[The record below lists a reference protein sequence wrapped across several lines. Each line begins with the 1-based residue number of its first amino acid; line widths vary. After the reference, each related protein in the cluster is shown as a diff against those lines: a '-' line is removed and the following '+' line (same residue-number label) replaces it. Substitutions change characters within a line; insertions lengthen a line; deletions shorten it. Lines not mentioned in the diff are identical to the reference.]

1 MLFALKKGL
10 QKLDLFGQTITLNMN
25 RNDLYTTSFGGF
37 SSILIICLLSL
48 IFSSNIISFFQKQ
61 NIYHGSE
68 VVFSNDPGL
77 IEMNERNSMIAISID
92 QTNFTITP
100 YFDISLEQRTYIRNL
115 NGTIEKQTIEIPLK
129 PCTLDRFNNIF
140 SDQGIDFTSQFNFQ
154 GIGNMLCPIENFT
167 YHLEGTYSSEV
178 FKFLKIVVKSC
189 KTSEI
194 VNDNLSWNPTC
205 ASDLDRQNYLNENS
219 QFKLQI
225 IQINTVINPQ
235 NSENYKTIYIDSDMY
250 FPFVPHKLAR
260 LANIFYRQVII
271 NNDNSLLPFEKIDK
285 EEIIVRKA
293 EDYRDLTELGRD
305 TDYNYAIVYLR
316 RSPFTEILDRRF
328 QKIGELLSYLGG
340 FMQIMKV
347 LFGFLIAFYN
357 RTSMLIELANKL
369 YDFKDEKDVKKLKTI
384 NTLQYIEHISSPIDV
399 FQINGNQQNQN
410 HDLSNIEWK
419 DYLSRLVQKS
429 NPIKF
434 NFKLFINQ
442 LSFGFCFK
450 DKNSQFLEKAI
461 EKINNELDLHTI
473 FYQLHEISKLKQVLL
488 RKSQIILFNFSPK
501 PIITLG
507 IDQVIPSRLSI
518 KDSKKISQISKSEE
532 EYINEELFS
541 KLQQAYKEI
550 LNEINQN
557 PSNLCQANI
566 NLKLTQL
573 IGQDIMKLIQ
583 PHQQR
588 RNAFKLLDSNLN
600 QETEL

>member
-1 MLFALKKGL
+1 MLQAIKKGF
-10 QKLDLFGQTITLNMN
+10 QKLDMFGQTITLNMN

-48 IFSSNIISFFQKQ
+48 IFYSNIISFFQKQ
-61 NIYHGSE
+61 NIYHGNE
-68 VVFSNDPGL
+68 VVFSNDPGI
-77 IEMNERNSMIAISID
+77 IEMDEKNSMIAISID
-92 QTNFTITP
+92 QPNFTTNP
-100 YFDISLEQRTYIRNL
+100 FFQISLEQRIYSRNL
-115 NGTIEKQTIEIPLK
+115 NGTIEKSSIEIPLK

-140 SDQGIDFTSQFNFQ
+140 SDEGINFTDQFNFQ
-154 GIGNMLCPIENFT
+154 GIGNMLCPIDNFK
-167 YHLEGTYSSEV
+167 YHLQGTYSSQI
-178 FKFLKIVVKSC
+178 FKFLKISVKSC
-189 KTSEI
+189 KSSDIINNNFE
-194 VNDNLSWNPTC
+194 WNPIC
-205 ASDLDRQNYLNENS
+205 ASDQDRQNYLNENS

-235 NSENYKTIYIDSDMY
+235 NPENYKTIYIDSDMY

-260 LANIFYRQVII
+260 LANIFYRQVNI
-271 NNDNSLLPFEKIDK
+271 NNDNSLLPFEKVDK
-285 EEIIVRKA
+285 EEIIMRKA

-305 TDYNYAIVYLR
+305 TDDNYAIVYLR
-316 RSPFTEILDRRF
+316 RSPFTEIVNRRF

-369 YDFKDEKDVKKLKTI
+369 YDFKEEKDVKKLRTI
-384 NTLQYIEHISSPIDV
+384 NTVQYIEQISSPIDV
-399 FQINGNQQNQN
+399 FQINGNQLNQN

-419 DYLSRLVQKS
+419 DYLSKLVQKS
-429 NPIKF
+429 DSIKF

-442 LSFGFCFK
+442 LTFGFCFK
-450 DKNSQFLEKAI
+450 DKNSKFLQKAI

-473 FYQLHEISKLKQVLL
+473 FYQLHEINKLKQVLL

-507 IDQVIPSRLSI
+507 IDQAVPSRLTI
-518 KDSKKISQISKSEE
+518 KDSSHLSHIQKTEE
-532 EYINEELFS
+532 EFINEELFS

-557 PSNLCQANI
+557 PSNLCQMNI

-573 IGQDIMKLIQ
+573 IGQDFMKLIL
-583 PHQQR
+583 PFQQR
-588 RNAFKLLDSNLN
+588 RNGFKLLDSNLN